1 MRIPKLN
8 IKDQKPNTHTK
19 NFNIFAFLICIFY
32 IWFFIFG
39 FSAAAFAQ
47 ARTPLTANINL
58 NDIMASPQ
66 FSNSVQLILSLALIS
81 LIPFFLISVTSFL
94 RIIIV
99 FALART
105 AIGTQQVP
113 PNMVVVGLALF
124 MTVFIMSP
132 VWKEV
137 NEKAVT
143 PYNQGKITQMEAFEI
158 GMKPLRKFM
167 IKQTREKDLA
177 LFVQFSRIKTPKS
190 VDEVPIYVL
199 IPSFMISELK
209 TAFQIGFLLFI
220 PFIMI
225 DLTVANILLSLGMF
239 MLSPVMVSLPFK
251 VLLFVLVDGWNLIS
265 RGLLMS
271 FN

>member
-1 MRIPKLN
+1 L
-8 IKDQKPNTHTK
+8 IKSMKK
-19 NFNIFAFLICIFY
+19 YLL
-32 IWFFIFG
+32 
-39 FSAAAFAQ
+39 SAYCLVLTALPALAQ
-47 ARTPLTANINL
+47 ARTPLAARIDL
-58 NDIMASPQ
+58 RDLMASPQ
-66 FSNSVQLILSLALIS
+66 FSNSIQLILSLALIS

-99 FALART
+99 FSLART

-113 PNMVVVGLALF
+113 PSSVIIGLAFF

-132 VWKEV
+132 VWQEV
-137 NEKAVT
+137 NETAVI
-143 PYNQGKITQMEAFEI
+143 PYNQGKISQAQAFEI
-158 GMKPLRKFM
+158 GMKPLQKFM
-167 IKQTREKDLA
+167 IRQTREKDLA
-177 LFVQFSRIKTPKS
+177 LFVQFARIEPPKS
-190 VDEVPIYVL
+190 AEEIPIYVL

-271 FN
+271 FR

>member
-1 MRIPKLN
+1 MNKRNL
-8 IKDQKPNTHTK
+8 
-19 NFNIFAFLICIFY
+19 FFLSV
-32 IWFFIFG
+32 FFLLQEV
-39 FSAAAFAQ
+39 AFAQ
-47 ARTPLTANINL
+47 ARTPLAARIDL
-58 NDIMASPQ
+58 RDIMASPQ
-66 FSNSVQLILSLALIS
+66 FSNSVQLILALSLIS
-81 LIPFFLISVTSFL
+81 LVPFFLISVTSFL

-99 FALART
+99 FSLART
-105 AIGTQQVP
+105 AVGTQQVP
-113 PNMVVVGLALF
+113 PSTVIVGLALF

-132 VWKEV
+132 VWKEI
-137 NEKAVT
+137 NETAVI
-143 PYNQGKITQMEAFEI
+143 PYNQGKISQIKAFEI
-158 GMKPLRKFM
+158 GMKPLQKFM
-167 IKQTREKDLA
+167 LRQTREKDLA
-177 LFVQFSRIKTPKS
+177 LFVQFARIETPKS
-190 VDEVPIYVL
+190 ADEIPIYVL

-271 FN
+271 FR

>member
-1 MRIPKLN
+1 MKKYLLTAYCLLLTAIPVL
-8 IKDQKPNTHTK
+8 
-19 NFNIFAFLICIFY
+19 
-32 IWFFIFG
+32 
-39 FSAAAFAQ
+39 AQ
-47 ARTPLTANINL
+47 ARSPLTSEINL
-58 NDIMASPQ
+58 NQIMASPQ
-66 FSNSVQLILSLALIS
+66 FSNSIQLIIS
-81 LIPFFLISVTSFL
+81 LSVISLVPFFLISVTSFL

-113 PNMVVVGLALF
+113 PNMVIVGLALF

-132 VWKEV
+132 VWQEV
-137 NEKAVT
+137 NETAVI
-143 PYNQGKITQMEAFEI
+143 PYNEGQISQQKAFEI
-158 GMKPLRKFM
+158 GLKPLQKFM

-177 LFVQFSRIKTPKS
+177 LFVQFSRIEKPKKIE
-190 VDEVPIYVL
+190 DVPIYVL

-251 VLLFVLVDGWNLIS
+251 VLLFVLVDGWNLIA

-271 FN
+271 FR

>member
-1 MRIPKLN
+1 M
-8 IKDQKPNTHTK
+8 D
-19 NFNIFAFLICIFY
+19 
-32 IWFFIFG
+32 
-39 FSAAAFAQ
+39 
-47 ARTPLTANINL
+47 PLTANINL
-58 NDIMASPQ
+58 QEIMASPQ
-66 FSNSVQLILSLALIS
+66 FSNSVQLIISLAMIS
-81 LIPFFLISVTSFL
+81 LVPFFLISVTSFL

-99 FALART
+99 FSLVRT
-105 AIGTQQVP
+105 AVGTQQVP
-113 PNMVVVGLALF
+113 PSTVIVGLALF

-137 NEKAVT
+137 NENAVI
-143 PYNQGKITQMEAFEI
+143 PYNQGKISQQKAFER
-158 GMKPLRKFM
+158 GLKPVHGFM
-167 IKQTREKDLA
+167 IRQTREKDLA
-177 LFVQFSRIKTPKS
+177 LFVQFSRIKPPKTA
-190 VDEVPIYVL
+190 EEIPIYVL

-271 FN
+271 FR